1 MKPFATE
8 KQEDSQPEKAGPA
21 VSVLLVHYGRPD
33 FLYEAL
39 AALELSEGPEMEII
53 VVDNG
58 GGPRLAEVLPEMF
71 PGVRVLTSP
80 GNIGFGRANNLAA
93 AAAQGRY
100 LFFLNSD
107 AMVGRDT
114 VRRLLEKMEQEPG
127 IGLLGPLLLN
137 QDRTFQLSFGRS
149 AFLWGEFRQRFL
161 ARRLESRRLGDPPA
175 RNYESPVTW
184 LTGAALMA
192 RADLFQDRCFFDE
205 EIFLYFEDVD
215 LCLRVSE
222 LGYRLVFWSGT
233 ALVHY
238 GGGSAAPDS
247 PPVMV
252 AYRRSQL
259 YLYRK
264 HRPGWQYRLLRFYLA
279 VKYRLALARLRGLD
293 QQTLARKTAVR
304 EILELLKDQQ

>member
-1 MKPFATE
+1 MTE
-8 KQEDSQPEKAGPA
+8 IKKQPERPTKNNMKKI

-39 AALELSEGPEMEII
+39 AALELSDSPEIMEII

-58 GGPRLAEVLPEMF
+58 GGPRLAEVLPETF

-93 AAAQGRY
+93 AAARGRY

-114 VRRLLEKMEQEPG
+114 IGRLLEKMEKEPD

-137 QDRTFQLSFGRS
+137 QDRSLQLSFGRS

-161 ARRLESRRLGDPPA
+161 ARRLENRRLGDPPA
-175 RNYESPVTW
+175 RNYESQVTW

-192 RADLFQDRCFFDE
+192 RADLFPDGCFFDE
-205 EIFLYFEDVD
+205 KIFLYFEDID
-215 LCLRVSE
+215 LCLRVAE
-222 LGYRLVFWSGT
+222 LGYRVLFWSGT

-264 HRPGWQYRLLRFYLA
+264 YRPGLQYRLLRLYLA
-279 VKYRLALARLRGLD
+279 GKCRLALARFKGDD
-293 QQTLARKTAVR
+293 QYAQARRTALK
-304 EILELLKDQQ
+304 EILELLKEKG